1 MLLLQSFDGR
11 IWKKVGIISN
21 LAKKENDHL
30 NLGVGAQFEGKRKN
44 TEVTQWKK

>member
-21 LAKKENDHL
+21 LVKKENDHL
-30 NLGVGAQFEGKRKN
+30 NLGGWGHSLKAKEK
-44 TEVTQWKK
+44 T